1 MAAATASSDT
11 VAAAYCIYTTMTAL
25 KNYTY
30 AAALACLTALAGCG
44 SNDGDSG
51 PKTEYDRQAML
62 TNYADNLI
70 IPAYQEF
77 RKEAGEMAT
86 AITAFTTNPSATTL
100 ADARKEYR
108 EAYLA
113 WQDVSVYEF
122 GPADELMLRS
132 NLNIYPTT
140 TSQIENNISS
150 GNYNLETTA
159 NLSAKGFPAIDYLL
173 YGQATEAA
181 VVERY
186 TTATNAANR
195 RKYLQDITI
204 QIKEAADATHTAWTT
219 GNTAK
224 SFKETGGTAV
234 GSSIGYLVNQFNF
247 EVDLTKRAKVGIPS
261 GRFSAG
267 NPIPDRVEA
276 YYSNTSLALLERNL
290 KALKATFMGQSATG
304 ANGPGLDD
312 YLDHVGAK
320 YSNKN
325 LSEAIIQQFDAALA
339 ATAAVPAPMAQAV
352 TSHPQA
358 VTKLYDELQKLI
370 VLTKTDM
377 PAALGV
383 TITYNDND
391 GD

>member
-1 MAAATASSDT
+1 MPWLLFFS
-11 VAAAYCIYTTMTAL
+11 INTMTAL
-25 KNYTY
+25 KNYTF
-30 AAALACLTALAGCG
+30 AAALVCLGALSGCG
-44 SNDGDSG
+44 SNEGESG

-62 TNYADNLI
+62 ANYADNLI
-70 IPAYQEF
+70 IPGYQKF
-77 RKEAGEMAT
+77 KTEADEMAS
-86 AITAFTTNPSATTL
+86 AVTAFTTSPTAATL
-100 ADARKEYR
+100 ADARKEYQ

-113 WQDVSVYEF
+113 WQDVSAYEF
-122 GPADELMLRS
+122 GPADEQMLRS

-140 TSQIENNISS
+140 TSQVESNISS
-150 GNYNLETTA
+150 GSYNLQTTA
-159 NLSAKGFPAIDYLL
+159 NMSAKGFPALDYLL
-173 YGQATEAA
+173 YGQASDAA
-181 VVERY
+181 VVEKF
-186 TTATNAANR
+186 TTAANAANR
-195 RKYLQDITI
+195 RKYLQDITSL
-204 QIKEAADATHTAWTT
+204 IKDAVDATHTGWTT

-234 GSSIGYLVNQFNF
+234 GSSIGNLVNQFNF

-267 NPIPDRVEA
+267 TPIPDRVEA

-290 KALKATFMGQSATG
+290 RALKGTFMGQSASG

-312 YLDHVGAK
+312 YLDHVDAK
-320 YSNKN
+320 YGDKN
-325 LSEAIIQQFDAALA
+325 LSAAIIQQFDAALA
-339 ATAAVPAPMAQAV
+339 AVAAVPVPLGQAV

-358 VTKLYDELQKLI
+358 VTKVYDELQKLI

-383 TITYNDND
+383 TITYTDND

>member
-1 MAAATASSDT
+1 
-11 VAAAYCIYTTMTAL
+11 MTAL
-25 KNYTY
+25 KKSTY
-30 AAALACLTALAGCG
+30 AAALACLVALSGCG

-51 PKTEYDRQAML
+51 PKSEYDRQAML
-62 TNYADNLI
+62 ANYADNLI
-70 IPAYQEF
+70 IPGYQKLKTET
-77 RKEAGEMAT
+77 GEMAT
-86 AITAFTTNPSATTL
+86 AVAAFTASPSATTL
-100 ADARKEYR
+100 ADARKEYQ

-113 WQDVSVYEF
+113 WQDASTYEF
-122 GPADELMLRS
+122 GPADDLLLRN

-140 TSQIENNISS
+140 TSQIESNISS
-150 GNYNLETTA
+150 GSYDLQTA
-159 NLSAKGFPAIDYLL
+159 ANIPAKGFPAIDYLL

-181 VVERY
+181 VVDRY
-186 TTATNAANR
+186 TTAANAANR
-195 RKYLQDITI
+195 KKYLQDITNL
-204 QIKEAADATHTAWTT
+204 IKEAADAVHSAWTT

-224 SFKETGGTAV
+224 NFKETGGTAV
-234 GSSIGYLVNQFNF
+234 GSSIGNLVNQFNF

-267 NPIPDRVEA
+267 NPVPDRVEA

-290 KALKATFMGQSATG
+290 KALKATFMGQSAAG

-320 YSNKN
+320 YADKN
-325 LSEAIIQQFDAALA
+325 LSAAIIQQFDAALA
-339 ATAAVPAPMAQAV
+339 AVAAVPAPLSQAV
-352 TSHPQA
+352 TSNPQA
-358 VTKLYDELQKLI
+358 VTKVYDELQKLI

-383 TITYNDND
+383 TITYTDND